1 MERIGIRI
9 KIKRE
14 SLGMQVKDLSCKI
27 GATSSLIS
35 QIEKSKSFPSLMT
48 IKKIADALETTVG
61 ELIGEN
67 DAAIQNPIVKPDG
80 RKFVRKNRN
89 GTRLFLLSNHDSNK
103 QIEPYFVTFEKKS
116 NSKEIMT
123 TNYPCQEF
131 CFVLKGSFEV
141 ILNEEA
147 YTLNEGDSFYFDS
160 HQTHF
165 FTNIS
170 KDRAEMLWTV
180 RLN

>member
-9 KIKRE
+9 KNKRE
-14 SLGMQVKDLSCKI
+14 SLGMQVKDLSGKI
-27 GATSSLIS
+27 GVSPSLIS

-48 IKKIADALETTVG
+48 IKKIAVALDSTVG

-67 DAAIQNPIVKPDG
+67 EVLAQNPILKANE
-80 RKFVRKNRN
+80 RKFVRKNSN
-89 GTRLFLLSNHDSNK
+89 GTSLSLLSHHDSNK
-103 QIEPYFVTFEKKS
+103 QIEPYLITFKKESDS
-116 NSKEIMT
+116 NEIMT

-141 ILNEEA
+141 ILNKEV
-147 YTLNEGDSFYFDS
+147 YTLYEGDSFYFNS
-160 HQTHF
+160 NQTHF

-170 KDRAEMLWTV
+170 GDRAEMLWIV